1 MAWNRQTTIGQILD
15 NPKLLAAV
23 ERASPGISQTP
34 GVDMARNMTLSMA
47 HIYEPYILTADILK
61 RIEEEF
67 AKID

>member
-1 MAWNRQTTIGQILD
+1 MAWNRYTTIGQIVD

-23 ERASPGISQTP
+23 ERVSPGISRTP
-34 GVDMARNMTLSMA
+34 GIDMARNMTLSTA
-47 HIYEPYILTADILK
+47 QSYEPYILTADILH